1 MEVILLED
9 VADLGKKYDTV
20 EVADGYGMNYL
31 LPQKKARAATDRAK
45 AQVKNKKEKLEQKR
59 AEEKEAIRESLDQI
73 KKEVITVER
82 NANEDGQLFAGID
95 RSEVAELVEKKRDVS
110 LDTKYIMLEA
120 PIKSVGEH
128 EVAVAIDEDEAVFT
142 LKVEEEE

>member
-45 AQVKNKKEKLEQKR
+45 AQVKNKKEKLKQKR
-59 AEEKEAIRESLDQI
+59 AEQKEAVRESLDQI

-95 RSEVAELVEKKRDVS
+95 RSEIKELLTKKRDIS